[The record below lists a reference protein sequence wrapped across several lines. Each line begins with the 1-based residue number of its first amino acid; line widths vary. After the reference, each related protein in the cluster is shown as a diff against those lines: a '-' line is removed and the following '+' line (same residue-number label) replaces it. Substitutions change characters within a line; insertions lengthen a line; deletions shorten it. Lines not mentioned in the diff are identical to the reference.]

1 MFGSVY
7 CMFRLNHD
15 FGMTVLCA
23 APFIIGCLCFCM
35 WKANPL
41 FDRLQSQLDEMNT
54 IRQEDISG
62 IRIIKACVRELH
74 EKKRFGQANDSLIRT
89 QLRVLVIFAF
99 MNPAVNTMMYLCVAV
114 ILRVGNVDVAAGSTT
129 PGSIMAAITYTT
141 QLLNGIL
148 MLVMLIQTISRGIA
162 SWRRVR
168 EILESTPEIRNGSS
182 ERKPAGHGSVEFKD
196 VSFTYSGSSRPV
208 LRHVNLQIAP
218 GETVAIMG
226 ATGCGKSTLISLI
239 PRFFDTGDGTVL
251 VDGVDVRD
259 YSIDDLRGRVTTVLQ
274 KAELFTGTIRDNIR
288 MGNPSAGEEEIQ
300 KAAQASQAEEF
311 IRTQPEGMDTLV
323 AERGA
328 SLSGGQKQRV
338 SIARSLVRPSEI
350 RIFDDSTS
358 ALDLR
363 TEAELYRA
371 LQSEYMDSTKIFVTQ
386 RVATARRAD
395 RIIVLENGTV
405 AGNGT
410 HDGLMASCPAYREI
424 YLSQMGG
431 EADDELGGK

>member
-1 MFGSVY
+1 M
-7 CMFRLNHD
+7 
-15 FGMTVLCA
+15 
-23 APFIIGCLCFCM
+23 
-35 WKANPL
+35 
-41 FDRLQSQLDEMNT
+41 
-54 IRQEDISG
+54 
-62 IRIIKACVRELH
+62 
-74 EKKRFGQANDSLIRT
+74 
-89 QLRVLVIFAF
+89 
-99 MNPAVNTMMYLCVAV
+99 
-114 ILRVGNVDVAAGSTT
+114 
-129 PGSIMAAITYTT
+129 
-141 QLLNGIL
+141 
-148 MLVMLIQTISRGIA
+148 
-162 SWRRVR
+162 
-168 EILESTPEIRNGSS
+168 
-182 ERKPAGHGSVEFKD
+182 
-196 VSFTYSGSSRPV
+196 
-208 LRHVNLQIAP
+208 
-218 GETVAIMG
+218 
-226 ATGCGKSTLISLI
+226 
-239 PRFFDTGDGTVL
+239 
-251 VDGVDVRD
+251 DVRD
-259 YSIDDLRGRVTTVLQ
+259 YGIDDLRGRVTTVLQ